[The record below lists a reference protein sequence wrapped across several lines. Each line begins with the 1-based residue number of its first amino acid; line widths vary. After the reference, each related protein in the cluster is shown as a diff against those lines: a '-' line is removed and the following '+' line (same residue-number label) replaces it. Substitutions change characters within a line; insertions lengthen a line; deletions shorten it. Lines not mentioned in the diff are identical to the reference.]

1 MKKEKLKIE
10 LISTIKYYAIDLKG
24 KSYTIINSYDENTN
38 YEGTEIIDVE
48 NEEISQE
55 IQNKIMK
62 VFSERVE

>member
-48 NEEISQE
+48 NEDIPQE

-62 VFSERVE
+62 VFSERIE

>member
-38 YEGTEIIDVE
+38 HEGTEIIDVE
-48 NEEISQE
+48 NEDIPQE

-62 VFSERVE
+62 VFSERIE